1 MGIHNPAELPWT
13 LSSYSLTVGIFI
25 MITCMD
31 ALFGSIFAQLVWW
44 PWAHWI
50 LAFVCAFLAIM
61 AVFTIP
67 EG

>member
-31 ALFGSIFAQLVWW
+31 ALFRSIFAQLVWW
-44 PWAHWI
+44 P
-50 LAFVCAFLAIM
+50 
-61 AVFTIP
+61 
-67 EG
+67 